1 MASAHPPIPLRP
13 RSAARNAF
21 ERLGPDGCNDEQLL
35 ELALGSTDARLPARQ
50 LLDALDGLVGIGR
63 ATTEELMAAGL
74 TDRAALRLSA
84 TIAIGRRMADAW
96 PDEPWRVRSPA
107 DVGEHLVDSM
117 GWLEREE
124 LRVLLL
130 DTKNTITARR
140 TVYVGNLAGSSVRV
154 GEVFRDA
161 VRTCAAAIVVVHN
174 HPSGD
179 PAPSGDDLRI
189 TAELA
194 QAGRLHDIEL
204 LDHVIIGRGRWVSLR
219 AIGALDS
226 ARRDDAIDRV
236 AGRIGEVELAVRA
249 LAEARDLPSCR
260 EHQSHRGR
268 GIRRGR
274 CV

>member
-1 MASAHPPIPLRP
+1 MASANPPIPLRP
-13 RSAARNAF
+13 QSQARSAF
-21 ERLGPDGCNDEQLL
+21 ERLGADGCSDEQLL
-35 ELALGSTDARLPARQ
+35 QLALGSTDALLPARQ
-50 LLDALDGLVGIGR
+50 LLDRLDGLPGLGR
-63 ATTEELMAAGL
+63 ATTGELIAAGL
-74 TDRAALRLSA
+74 TDRIALRLGA
-84 TIAIGRRMADAW
+84 AIAIGRRMADAW
-96 PDEPWRVRSPA
+96 PEETWRVRSPA
-107 DVGEHLVDSM
+107 DVGERLLDSM

-194 QAGRLHDIEL
+194 QAGHLLDIEL
-204 LDHVIIGRGRWVSLR
+204 LDHLIIGRGRWVSLR
-219 AIGALDS
+219 AIGVLDS
-226 ARRDDAIDRV
+226 ARRGDVVDRA
-236 AGRIGEVELAVRA
+236 AGRIGEVELAVRPFP
-249 LAEARDLPSCR
+249 EARDLEPGR
-260 EHQSHRGR
+260 EHRTHRGPR
-268 GIRRGR
+268 IG
-274 CV
+274 

>member
-1 MASAHPPIPLRP
+1 MPTADPPIRLRL

-21 ERLGPDGCNDEQLL
+21 ERLGPDGCSDEQLL
-35 ELALGSTDARLPARQ
+35 ELAIGSTDTRLHARQ
-50 LLDALDGLVGIGR
+50 LLDRLDGLLGIGR
-63 ATTEELMAAGL
+63 ATAGELMTAGL
-74 TDRAALRLSA
+74 TERVALRLGAS
-84 TIAIGRRMADAW
+84 IAIGRRMANAW
-96 PDEPWRVRSPA
+96 PDETWRVRSPA
-107 DVGEHLVDSM
+107 DVGERLLDSM

-161 VRTCAAAIVVVHN
+161 VRSCAAAIVVVHN

-194 QAGRLHDIEL
+194 QAGHLLDIEL
-204 LDHVIIGRGRWVSLR
+204 LDHLIIGRGRWVSLR

-226 ARRDDAIDRV
+226 ARRDDAIHRA
-236 AGRIGEVELAVRA
+236 AGRIGEVELAVGV
-249 LAEARDLPSCR
+249 LAEAGDPQPGL
-260 EHQSHRGR
+260 EHEANCGSGT
-268 GIRRGR
+268 G
-274 CV
+274 

>member
-1 MASAHPPIPLRP
+1 MATANPPIALHP
-13 RSAARNAF
+13 RSPARNAF
-21 ERLGPDGCNDEQLL
+21 ERLGADGCSDEQLL
-35 ELALGSTDARLPARQ
+35 QLALGSADASMHARQ
-50 LLDALDGLVGIGR
+50 LLDRLDGLLGIGR
-63 ATTEELMAAGL
+63 ATTGELRAAGL
-74 TDRAALRLSA
+74 TDRVALRLGAS
-84 TIAIGRRMADAW
+84 IAIGRRMADAW
-96 PDEPWRVRSPA
+96 PGETWRVRSPA
-107 DVGEHLVDSM
+107 DVGERLLDSM

-161 VRTCAAAIVVVHN
+161 VRVCAAAIVVVHN

-194 QAGRLHDIEL
+194 QAGRLLDIEL
-204 LDHVIIGRGRWVSLR
+204 LDHLIIGRGRWVSLR

-226 ARRDDAIDRV
+226 ARRDDAIDRA
-236 AGRIGEVELAVRA
+236 AGRIGEVEFPIRV
-249 LAEARDLPSCR
+249 LAEARDLQPGLQQ
-260 EHQSHRGR
+260 QSHRGR
-268 GIRRGR
+268 GIG
-274 CV
+274 